1 MLRSIMVRAV
11 WDDEAQGW
19 VATSEDVPGF
29 VTGAATIEELHAKA
43 LPLIAELI
51 ELNKVDFEG
60 PEIPVHIFAEIP
72 TRVANPRV
80 AA

>member
-19 VATSEDVPGF
+19 VATSEDIPGF
-29 VTGAATIEELHAKA
+29 VTGADTLEELHAKA
-43 LPLIAELI
+43 LPLIEELI
-51 ELNKVDFEG
+51 ELNNVAFEG

-72 TRVANPRV
+72 TRIANPR
-80 AA
+80 AAA